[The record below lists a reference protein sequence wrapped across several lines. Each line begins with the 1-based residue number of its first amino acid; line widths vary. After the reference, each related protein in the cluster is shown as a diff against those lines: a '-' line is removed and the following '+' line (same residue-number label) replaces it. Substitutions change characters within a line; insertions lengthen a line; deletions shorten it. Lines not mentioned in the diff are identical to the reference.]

1 MTDKKYAPSENIS
14 PHCGLPEDCR
24 SRCTLKWRWPSRQ
37 VRDST
42 IRPLVSVATSVLWL
56 SSDIEAVD
64 RMIGCSLESFKKF
77 RRPFGSLKMERKKK
91 YFRRSIKIFRLL
103 FIADLWSLQHF
114 VLLTPCFHEK

>member
-1 MTDKKYAPSENIS
+1 MNDKKYAPSENIS

-64 RMIGCSLESFKKF
+64 KMIGCSLESFKKF
-77 RRPFGSLKMERKKK
+77 RRPFGSLKMEKKSTLDDQSK
-91 YFRRSIKIFRLL
+91 SSVFFLL
-103 FIADLWSLQHF
+103 LIYGH
-114 VLLTPCFHEK
+114 

>member
-1 MTDKKYAPSENIS
+1 MNMNDNKYAPSENIS

-64 RMIGCSLESFKKF
+64 KMIGCSLESFKKF
-77 RRPFGSLKMERKKK
+77 RRPFGSLKMEKKK
-91 YFRRSIKIFRLL
+91 STFADQSKSSVFFLL
-103 FIADLWSLQHF
+103 LIYGHCSNSYEF
-114 VLLTPCFHEK
+114 

>member
-1 MTDKKYAPSENIS
+1 MNDNRYTPLQNIS
-14 PHCGLPEDCR
+14 PHCGIPEDCR

-64 RMIGCSLESFKKF
+64 KMIGCSLESFKKF
-77 RRPFGSLKMERKKK
+77 RRPIFGSLKTEKKCTLADQSK
-91 YFRRSIKIFRLL
+91 VSVFFLL
-103 FIADLWSLQHF
+103 LIYDHLKQSNSYEF
-114 VLLTPCFHEK
+114 

>member
-1 MTDKKYAPSENIS
+1 MNMNYNKYAPSENIS

-42 IRPLVSVATSVLWL
+42 ILPLVSVATSVLWL

-64 RMIGCSLESFKKF
+64 IMIGCSLESFKKF
-77 RRPFGSLKMERKKK
+77 RRPFGSLKMEKKK

-103 FIADLWSLQHF
+103 FIADLWSLQ
-114 VLLTPCFHEK
+114 